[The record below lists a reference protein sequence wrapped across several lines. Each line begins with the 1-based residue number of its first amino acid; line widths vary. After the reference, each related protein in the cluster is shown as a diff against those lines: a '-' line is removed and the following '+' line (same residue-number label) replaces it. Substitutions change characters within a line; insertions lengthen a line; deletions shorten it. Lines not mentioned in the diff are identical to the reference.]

1 MEDGKQLL
9 LLRSYVIFKGCQQTR
24 AHTHTPRNTNKSKY
38 NLSISID
45 QCSYFQTTFTGVW
58 GNCYCGV
65 NGMGCKP
72 MDIVT
77 IYVDDSNNIDFNL
90 LGISW

>member
-1 MEDGKQLL
+1 MSSSK
-9 LLRSYVIFKGCQQTR
+9 VANKR
-24 AHTHTPRNTNKSKY
+24 ARTHTPRNTNKSKY

-58 GNCYCGV
+58 GNCYCDV

-77 IYVDDSNNIDFNL
+77 IYVDDSNNIDFNV
-90 LGISW
+90 LGISKNNGKYVSTA